1 MDINEVLQGLD
12 QLFEEGKLDQVEDY
26 LSGQLELAVKED
38 DFGAI
43 LSILNEL
50 LGFARETSQYDK
62 CEIYGSQ
69 ALKLVA
75 NSPYKNGIYHAT
87 TLLNVANAM
96 RAAGRL
102 KESME
107 HYQRAEAIYD
117 SQLLEGDMA
126 FASLYNN
133 EGLLY
138 EEMREYDRAAE
149 VLEKALQ
156 ILAEH
161 PGSEYQQAVSNA
173 NLANTMVMLKRMED
187 ARAYAGKALELFAP
201 LKVEDSHK
209 GAALAALAEIEV
221 SEGKIEKAMEYYRQ
235 AENCILHHI
244 GKNAAYLRVHE
255 RLENLRMQS
264 GGECSGAEL
273 CKAYYEEYGI
283 PMIAGKFPEYISR
296 IATGHVGEGSDCFG
310 FDDAISKD
318 HDFGPGFS
326 MWVTKETYDEIGE
339 SLQAAYLSLP
349 DTFKGY
355 QRVDSSHAME
365 RFGVC
370 IIEDFYERVLGGGH
384 LPQKEEDYLLLEDCY
399 LACAVNGEVYRDD
412 EGIFSDIRNRLKAGY
427 PKGVKLLKTAQITAK
442 FGQNGQY
449 NYARTVKRGEWTA
462 ALLCRTD
469 AIKQGMQLAY
479 LLEDTYAPHDKWLHR
494 GLENVNSEIFSLV
507 EQLTDCECRDVKKTE
522 DLLEQLSMVLLNQL
536 RKKGYVTM
544 EGTFLPDV
552 ATEIARRG
560 QFYMESKE
568 ELVNA
573 IVELEWK
580 AFDKVKNAGGRA
592 ECQDDW
598 ETFEIMRKSQ
608 YLTWNVDM
616 LVQYRL
622 DFEAANSAGRN
633 LISEKYAR
641 MMESTV
647 PDEYKAIEK
656 ELPVIP
662 KEKKAIMETIIS
674 IQVQWMEEFA
684 SEYPGLAKNARIIH
698 TSEDKPWDTSYETYL
713 RGELGTYSDVM
724 LTLYGRFVVEISQ
737 TEENLAKMIMINTV
751 KMYGYDSLEKAHRN
765 QSDN

>member
-1 MDINEVLQGLD
+1 MDINQVLQGLD
-12 QLFEEGKLDQVEDY
+12 RLFEEGKLDQVENY
-26 LSGQLELAVKED
+26 LSEQLQLAVKEN
-38 DFGAI
+38 DFGSI

-69 ALKLVA
+69 ALKLVSD
-75 NSPYKNGIYHAT
+75 SPYKDGIYHAT

-117 SQLLEGDMA
+117 SQLPEGDMA

-138 EEMREYDRAAE
+138 EEMGKYDEAARVLDRA
-149 VLEKALQ
+149 LE
-156 ILAEH
+156 ILSRY

-187 ARAYAGKALELFAP
+187 ARTYAGKALELFAP

-209 GAALAALAEIEV
+209 GAALAALAEVEV
-221 SEGKIEKAMEYYRQ
+221 FEGKIEKAMDYYRQ

-255 RLENLRMQS
+255 RLENLRMRD
-264 GGECSGAEL
+264 GRVCNGAEL
-273 CKAYYEEYGI
+273 CKAYYEEYGV
-283 PMIAGKFPEYISR
+283 PMIAEKFPDYISR

-326 MWVTKETYDEIGE
+326 MWVTKKTYNEIGE
-339 SLQAAYLSLP
+339 ALQKAYFALP

-355 QRVDSSHAME
+355 QRVNSSHAME

-370 IIEDFYERVLGGGH
+370 VIEDFYERVLGGH
-384 LPQKEEDYLLLEDCY
+384 LPQKDEDYLLLEDCY

-412 EGIFSDIRNRLKAGY
+412 EGIFSDIRSKLKAGY
-427 PKGVKLLKTAQITAK
+427 PVGPKLLKTAQVTAQ

-449 NYARTVKRGEWTA
+449 NYERTAKRGEWTA
-462 ALLCRTD
+462 ALLSRTD

-479 LLEDTYAPHDKWLHR
+479 LLADVYAPHDKWMHR
-494 GLENVNSEIFSLV
+494 GLKEINEELFSLV
-507 EQLTDCECRDVKKTE
+507 EQLTDCELKDVKNTAV
-522 DLLEQLSMVLLNQL
+522 LLEQFSMLLLNQL

-552 ATEIARRG
+552 STEIARRG

-568 ELVNA
+568 ELVDA
-573 IVELEWK
+573 IVNLEWK

-662 KEKKAIMETIIS
+662 EEKKAIMETIIS

-684 SEYPGLAKNARIIH
+684 LEYPGLAKNARIIH

-724 LTLYGRFVVEISQ
+724 LALYGRFVVEISQ
-737 TEENLAKMIMINTV
+737 TEGNLAKMIMINTV

-765 QSDN
+765 QHDN

>member
-1 MDINEVLQGLD
+1 MDINQVLQGLD
-12 QLFEEGKLDQVEDY
+12 QLFENGKADEAEDY
-26 LSGQLELAVKED
+26 LTEQLKLAMEEE

-69 ALKLVA
+69 ALKLIS
-75 NSPYKNGIYHAT
+75 NSPYKDGIYHAT

-107 HYQRAEAIYD
+107 YYQRAETIYMSKLPEKD
-117 SQLLEGDMA
+117 VA

-138 EEMREYDRAAE
+138 EEMGEYEKAEE
-149 VLEKALQ
+149 VLKKALEL
-156 ILAEH
+156 LAVY
-161 PGSEYQQAVSNA
+161 PDTEYHQAVSNA

-187 ARAYAGKALELFAP
+187 ARMYAMKALELFAP

-209 GAALAALAEIEV
+209 GAALAALGEV
-221 SEGKIEKAMEYYRQ
+221 EASAGNTEGAIDYYQQ
-235 AENCILHHI
+235 AEYCILHHI
-244 GKNAAYLRVHE
+244 GKNTAYLRVHE
-255 RLENLRMQS
+255 RLEHLRGQ
-264 GGECSGAEL
+264 GGRTYNGAQL
-273 CKAYYEEYGI
+273 CKAYYETYGA
-283 PMIAGKFPEYISR
+283 PMIAEKFPAYVSR

-326 MWVTKETYDEIGE
+326 MWVTRQTYDEIGE
-339 SLQAAYLSLP
+339 ALQEAYLALP
-349 DTFKGY
+349 DTFQGY
-355 QRVDSSHAME
+355 SRVNSTHAME
-365 RFGVC
+365 RVGVC
-370 IIEDFYERVLGGGH
+370 VIEEFYERVLSGGH
-384 LPQKEEDYLLLEDCY
+384 LPQRDEDYLLLEDCY

-427 PKGVKLLKTAQITAK
+427 PVGSKLLKIAQTTARL
-442 FGQNGQY
+442 GQNAQY
-449 NYARTVKRGEWTA
+449 NYERTARRGEWTA
-462 ALLCRTD
+462 ALMSRTD
-469 AIKQGMQLAY
+469 AIRQGMQLAY
-479 LLEDTYAPHDKWLHR
+479 LLADVYAPHDKWLHR
-494 GLENVNSEIFSLV
+494 GLKEVNAEVFSLAA
-507 EQLTDCECRDVKKTE
+507 QLTDCEFKDVTQSVE
-522 DLLEQLSMVLLNQL
+522 LLEKLSMVLLNQL
-536 RKKGYVTM
+536 REKGYVTM

-552 ATEIARRG
+552 STEIARRG

-568 ELVNA
+568 ELVDA
-573 IVELEWK
+573 IVKLEWK
-580 AFDKVKNAGGRA
+580 AFDKVQNVGGRA
-592 ECQDDW
+592 GCQDDW

-608 YLTWNVDM
+608 YLTWNMDM
-616 LVQYRL
+616 LVQYCL
-622 DFEAANSAGRN
+622 DFEAADSAGRN

-647 PDEYKAIEK
+647 PEEYKAIEK

-662 KEKKAIMETIIS
+662 EEKKAIMETIIS

-684 SEYPGLAKNARIIH
+684 AEYPGLAKNARIIH

-713 RGELGTYSDVM
+713 RGEIGTYSDVM
-724 LTLYGRFVVEISQ
+724 LTLYGRFIVEISKKEQ
-737 TEENLAKMIMINTV
+737 NLAKMIMINTV
-751 KMYGYDSLEKAHRN
+751 KMYGYDSLEEAHKN
-765 QSDN
+765 Q